1 MKFKM
6 KWQSARPTPGRAL
19 HSGQRAFFWIASM
32 SEEFG
37 FFLQ

>member
-1 MKFKM
+1 MKFKKEM
-6 KWQSARPTPGRAL
+6 AKRTADSWPCAL
-19 HSGQRAFFWIASM
+19 FGQRAFFWIASM